1 MTNQR
6 TLKAEIGCTGVALH
20 SGRKVALTLKPAE
33 ENSGIRICRT
43 DLFNGARE
51 IFVNWQTVIDTRLA
65 TTVGNDHGAT
75 VSTIEHLIAAL
86 AGCEIDNVLIEV
98 DGPEIPIMDGSAA
111 PFVFLIECAGIVEQN
126 AARHGIKILKKIT
139 VGNRHRS
146 LSISP
151 SSEFRLDFEIDF
163 DTAAIDCQERV
174 FVRTGKNF
182 KSDIARA
189 RTFGFER
196 EVNAMR
202 DSGLALG
209 GSLQNAVVI
218 GDDKVLNEEGLRFE
232 DEFVRHKILDCI
244 GDLYLAGG
252 PVIGAVRASRSG
264 HALNNELLRAIFAD
278 DAAWK
283 DVKIASDGEAINL

>member
-1 MTNQR
+1 M
-6 TLKAEIGCTGVALH
+6 V
-20 SGRKVALTLKPAE
+20 
-33 ENSGIRICRT
+33 
-43 DLFNGARE
+43 
-51 IFVNWQTVIDTRLA
+51 DTRLA

-86 AGCEIDNVLIEV
+86 AGCEIDNILIEV

-111 PFVFLIECAGIVEQN
+111 PFVFLIECAGTVEQN
-126 AARHGIKILKKIT
+126 AVRRGIKILKHVS
-139 VGNRHRS
+139 VGDKGHS

-151 SSEFRLDFEIDF
+151 SNKFSLDFQIDF
-163 DTAAIDCQERV
+163 DTAAIDHQERV
-174 FVRTGKNF
+174 FTRTGKNF

-189 RTFGFER
+189 RTFGLEQ

-202 DSGLALG
+202 DAGLALG

-218 GDDKVLNEEGLRFE
+218 SDDKVLNVEGLRYE

-252 PVIGAVRASRSG
+252 PLIGSVNASRSG
-264 HALNNELLRAIFAD
+264 HALNNKLLRAIFAD
-278 DAAWK
+278 NTAWTE
-283 DVKIASDGEAINL
+283 VKVASDGEEANI